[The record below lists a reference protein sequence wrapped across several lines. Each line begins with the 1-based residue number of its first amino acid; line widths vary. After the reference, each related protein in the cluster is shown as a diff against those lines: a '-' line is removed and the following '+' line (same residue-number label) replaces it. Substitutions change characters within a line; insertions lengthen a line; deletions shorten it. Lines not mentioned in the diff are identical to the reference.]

1 MVSDLLKKMAVLTK
15 VSNSLGQNA
24 QIDWQGLVDELI
36 TRKYLSFRGKDTEST
51 ILTLLS
57 GFGFAVSSTYDLGSD
72 YLVSKQFIN
81 GTEYIKE
88 VENESELELY
98 HELYV
103 SNSSEPNC
111 HLIGTANYSEILQNG
126 TMSNKFFQ
134 KYHCF
139 EQDPIWGALVATFI
153 FLPGVLFSSLIAYQ
167 IRKKNL
173 LLPILVILMTPF
185 FPFFLILVKFLAI
198 FNEGPQMTRLKN
210 IVSLC
215 EGQVESMFQL
225 GLQVFIIL
233 YRADRKPSY
242 GVYYLYHI
250 HFYQSYSD
258 SLILNTGI
266 SWFNAVYDSISFF
279 PLYFWKSSSSLIQ
292 WFARFLFTTVFLL
305 PAHISE

>member
-1 MVSDLLKKMAVLTK
+1 MVSNLLNKMAVLTR

-36 TRKYLSFRGKDTEST
+36 TRKYLSFRGKDTEAQ

-57 GFGFAVSSTYDLGSD
+57 GFGFFVSSSYDLGSD
-72 YLVSKQFIN
+72 YLVSKQFID

-88 VENESELELY
+88 VENESDLKLY

-134 KYHCF
+134 KYQCF
-139 EQDPIWGALVATFI
+139 EQDPIWGGLVATFI

-185 FPFFLILVKFLAI
+185 FPFFLLLVKFLAI

-250 HFYQSYSD
+250 HF
-258 SLILNTGI
+258 
-266 SWFNAVYDSISFF
+266 
-279 PLYFWKSSSSLIQ
+279 
-292 WFARFLFTTVFLL
+292 
-305 PAHISE
+305 

>member
-88 VENESELELY
+88 VENESDLELY

-139 EQDPIWGALVATFI
+139 EEDPIWGALVATFI

-173 LLPILVILMTPF
+173 LLPILVILMIPF
-185 FPFFLILVKFLAI
+185 FPFFLLLVKFLAI

-250 HFYQSYSD
+250 HF
-258 SLILNTGI
+258 
-266 SWFNAVYDSISFF
+266 
-279 PLYFWKSSSSLIQ
+279 
-292 WFARFLFTTVFLL
+292 
-305 PAHISE
+305 